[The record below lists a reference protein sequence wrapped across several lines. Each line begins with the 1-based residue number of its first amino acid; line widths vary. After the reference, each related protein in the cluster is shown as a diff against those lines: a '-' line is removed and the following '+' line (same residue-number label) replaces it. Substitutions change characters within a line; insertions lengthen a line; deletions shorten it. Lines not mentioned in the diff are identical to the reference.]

1 VGFTVRSSHVEK
13 AHASSSRSD
22 VNMLRRAIRSFS
34 IGSSGNEGG
43 LRGFI
48 SSEAI
53 LRRHSENKLW
63 NEAAFR
69 VKMPILH
76 VVKAVQGALELGG
89 SAGLSGPA

>member
-1 VGFTVRSSHVEK
+1 
-13 AHASSSRSD
+13 
-22 VNMLRRAIRSFS
+22 
-34 IGSSGNEGG
+34 

-89 SAGLSGPA
+89 SEGLSGPA